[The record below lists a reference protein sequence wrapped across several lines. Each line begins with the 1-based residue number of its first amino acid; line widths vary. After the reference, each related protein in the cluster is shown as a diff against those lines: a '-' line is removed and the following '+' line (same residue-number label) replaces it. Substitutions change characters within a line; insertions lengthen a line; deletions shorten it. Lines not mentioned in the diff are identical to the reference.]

1 MAIVKIALITRG
13 KLEMKKLEE
22 LCLEITGHC
31 TMHCCHCSTADP
43 GRPDTIDQ
51 LNFDEIC
58 HIIVDFVTLGGSILE
73 ISGGEPVLHPSLFG
87 TVEFAKNRGLEV
99 RLYTSGV
106 ARKETCEPLDGDLLR
121 SLRSRGLDKVIFNLQ
136 GPNSEIHDRI
146 TDIPGSFEAVRA
158 SMKWAKEIG
167 FWVGAHFVPMKPNA
181 KFLGEVLELARE
193 LKIDEVALLRFVPQG
208 RGADNRAELQLTKE
222 DLWNF
227 LRDVASLRKQFQ
239 NKPQIRIGCPL
250 DFLYFIDSTV
260 KLHSCK
266 AGVSTCCITPEG
278 DVIPCPAFKH
288 APEFVAGNVRSQ
300 PLLSIWMESSV
311 LRQLREIDYR
321 DIEGCSKCE
330 RRNIC
335 QGRCLAQRFR
345 QHGGPLRGP
354 DPDCYGPYKAKEC
367 VSDLSVGLEYQ
378 DSRWAACS
386 M

>member
-1 MAIVKIALITRG
+1 MR
-13 KLEMKKLEE
+13 KLVE
-22 LCLEITGHC
+22 LCLEVTSRC
-31 TMHCCHCSTADP
+31 TMHCRHCSTADP

-51 LNFDEIC
+51 LSFEEARSIIADFDK
-58 HIIVDFVTLGGSILE
+58 LGGSILE
-73 ISGGEPVLHPSLFG
+73 ISGGEPVLYPSLFNI
-87 TVEFAKNRGLEV
+87 VDFAKSRGLEV

-106 ARKETCEPLDGDLLR
+106 EHKETYEPLDGSFLEDLHM
-121 SLRSRGLDKVIFNLQ
+121 RGLDKVIFNLQ
-136 GPNSEIHDRI
+136 GPNSEIHEWI
-146 TDIPGSFEAVRA
+146 TDTSGSFKAVCTSIERA
-158 SMKWAKEIG
+158 KRIG
-167 FWVGAHFVPMKPNA
+167 FWVGTHFVPMKPNA
-181 KFLGEVLELARE
+181 KSVGEVLELARE

-300 PLLSIWMESSV
+300 PLLSIWVKSSV

-345 QHGGPLRGP
+345 QHGDPLRGP